1 LICLI
6 ITTVFVADI
15 LDSDLAGKLSRNLSA
30 ALTAAASN
38 TSADTSSNLAS
49 SLLATSSPLFS
60 TLDSSSKQHL
70 AKSLARTLEIG
81 MGVQLEDVSL
91 SCFGYEDSAKG
102 TDAAISGGYSA
113 LIKRLAEEVERMGG
127 EIRLA
132 SKAENISAGNAVDSP
147 VSLDITSENG
157 TQSYS
162 SRLVLSTVPLSLLQ
176 KSRAQLFKSL
186 SPRKSHAIDN
196 VHVGKLG
203 KLVISYGEAWWPTDI
218 GVFTILPSETPSD
231 QKSVNTASSGK
242 DQLRDLL
249 RSVPLVVSSFAIKSA
264 PEEVQPPPATHAT
277 LLVYI
282 PVPIVAEIEGCS
294 ATEVGQAMHDYL
306 VSSLPGDG
314 AQSPGPRQ
322 SVLTDWAHDPYSLG
336 ATSTPL
342 TVKSVS
348 AGITPTSFI
357 ELGRPESL
365 GAEDGKPRV
374 LFAGEHTSIN
384 NRGSV
389 TGAVESGLRE
399 GRRAVQLLNL

>member
-1 LICLI
+1 M
-6 ITTVFVADI
+6 
-15 LDSDLAGKLSRNLSA
+15 AGKLSKNLSA

-38 TSADTSSNLAS
+38 TSADATSSLAS

-60 TLDSSSKQHL
+60 TLDSSSDQHL

-102 TDAAISGGYSA
+102 TDAAVAGNAGYGT
-113 LIKRLAEEVERMGG
+113 LIKKLADEVERMGG

-132 SKAENISAGNAVDSP
+132 SKVENISAGNTIDAP
-147 VSLDITSENG
+147 VSLDITNENG
-157 TQSYS
+157 TQSDS
-162 SRLVLSTVPLSLLQ
+162 ARLVLSTIPLALLQ
-176 KSRAQLFKSL
+176 KNRAQLFNTL

-203 KLVISYGEAWWPTDI
+203 KLVISYDKAWWPTDI
-218 GVFTILPSETPSD
+218 GVFTILPIESPSD
-231 QKSVNTASSGK
+231 QKSMNTASSGK
-242 DQLRDLL
+242 DQLQDLL
-249 RSVPLVVSSFAIKSA
+249 RSVPLVVSSFAIRSA
-264 PEEVQPPPATHAT
+264 PEEIQPPPPTHAT

-282 PVPIVAEIEGCS
+282 PVPIVAEIEGRS

-306 VSSLPGDG
+306 VSSLPSDG
-314 AQSPGPRQ
+314 AQPIGPRRA
-322 SVLTDWAHDPYSLG
+322 VLTDWAHDPYSLG

-348 AGITPTSFI
+348 GGITPTSFI

-365 GAEDGKPRV
+365 GAEDAKPRV

-399 GRRAVQLLNL
+399 GRRAVQLLDL